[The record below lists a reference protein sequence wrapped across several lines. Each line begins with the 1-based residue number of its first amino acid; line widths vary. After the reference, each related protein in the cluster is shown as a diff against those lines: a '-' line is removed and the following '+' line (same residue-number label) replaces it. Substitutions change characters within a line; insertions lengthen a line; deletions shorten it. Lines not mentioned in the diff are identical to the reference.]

1 MAKTLTQL
9 TVLVYVDTF
18 IYTVFTYEYNFKLLN
33 IYVTI
38 NTVRMKNKKYFRKIE

>member
-18 IYTVFTYEYNFKLLN
+18 IYTVFTYEYNFKLPN
-33 IYVTI
+33 IFATI
-38 NTVRMKNKKYFRKIE
+38 DYFEC